1 MGGWGHWIRGERV
14 YPSSARWG
22 PFKSKSAQ
30 EGVWIFGSQE
40 QSGQDVVLKDL
51 QGVCLSRG
59 I

>member
-1 MGGWGHWIRGERV
+1 M